1 MNQMHVLMYCIF
13 TYCVSI
19 LYKVC
24 VHICICVYCCLVYY
38 SGQEIEF
45 GYPITLPYAA
55 SNQDLCP
62 PPKVTIIL
70 LLSLHCIFR
79 NTLII
84 QCASPKTMFSLAHL
98 KKYINMPFKALLICK
113 FLLNPCCFLTT
124 YLWESWAVWPI
135 VPGFPDIVPIMSFS
149 TYSCP
154 CISCEPVSWSR
165 DSITLRFDP
174 FGRVVVGKAMVLTDA
189 PIVPFNLR
197 APLQVGS
204 WVLLSLPSKP
214 LITSLLSGNTGCSR
228 FVFYLSCPTSGTH
241 HFSQKPSFF

>member
-13 TYCVSI
+13 TYCISI

-24 VHICICVYCCLVYY
+24 VHICICIYCMSCILLRTRNRVW
-38 SGQEIEF
+38 
-45 GYPITLPYAA
+45 LPHNP
-55 SNQDLCP
+55 SICCIQSRPLS

-135 VPGFPDIVPIMSFS
+135 VPGFPDIVPIVSFS

-154 CISCEPVSWSR
+154 CISCEPVS
-165 DSITLRFDP
+165 
-174 FGRVVVGKAMVLTDA
+174 
-189 PIVPFNLR
+189 
-197 APLQVGS
+197 
-204 WVLLSLPSKP
+204 
-214 LITSLLSGNTGCSR
+214 
-228 FVFYLSCPTSGTH
+228 
-241 HFSQKPSFF
+241 